1 MFLPSLLISVYQL
14 TLILCT
20 FKQEIGIEVTATI
33 QRRALAEMIKA
44 IFLKWMNI
52 VYSDSVTEQTWL
64 KYKYKS
70 VNPRERPPPLLSL
83 LHHDWGSLISD

>member
-44 IFLKWMNI
+44 IFL
-52 VYSDSVTEQTWL
+52 
-64 KYKYKS
+64 
-70 VNPRERPPPLLSL
+70 
-83 LHHDWGSLISD
+83 